1 MEQASQLQKEQQ
13 QQQQII
19 SYESSERFSADK
31 QVAKNKEVNI
41 DADFKIP

>member
-13 QQQQII
+13 QQLQII

-31 QVAKNKEVNI
+31 QVAKNKKVYI
-41 DADFKIP
+41 DTNFEIP